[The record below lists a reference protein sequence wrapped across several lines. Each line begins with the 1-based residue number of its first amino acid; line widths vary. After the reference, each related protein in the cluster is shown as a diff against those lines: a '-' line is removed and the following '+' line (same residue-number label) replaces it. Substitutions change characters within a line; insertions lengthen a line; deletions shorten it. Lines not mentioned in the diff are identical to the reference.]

1 MRICLSKLGK
11 RYNNEWI
18 FRNIHYEFHSG
29 NSYAITGS
37 NGSGKSTL
45 LQLISGA
52 IRHSEGQCQRVLE
65 GKELPAEQFYQYTNI
80 CAPYL
85 QLIEEMTLAELL
97 NFHLTFKPFING
109 VDIQFFLNITGLV
122 KAYNRQLRYYSS
134 GMKQRVKLG
143 LAVLTSANVVL
154 LDEPCTNFDK
164 AGFELYYHLI
174 DNYTANKLL
183 IISSN
188 DSSEYHFCSNVI
200 NIHEFKGGKKVN

>member
-1 MRICLSKLGK
+1 MKICLSKLGK

-18 FRNIHYEFHSG
+18 FRNVDYEFHSA

-45 LQLISGA
+45 LQVISGA
-52 IRHSEGQCQRVLE
+52 IRHSEGHCQRVLAE
-65 GKELPAEQFYQYTNI
+65 TELSAEQFYQYNNI

-97 NFHLTFKPFING
+97 KFHLKFKSFIDG
-109 VDIQFFLNITGLV
+109 VDIQFFLNLTGLG

-143 LAVLTSANVVL
+143 LAVLTNANVVL

-164 AGFELYYHLI
+164 AGFELYYQLI
-174 DNYTANKLL
+174 NNYTANKLL

-188 DSSEYHFCSNVI
+188 DPNEYHFCRNVI
-200 NIHEFKGGKKVN
+200 NMHEFKMVKK